1 MKKALIL
8 IFTCGSTI
16 AGPLDDFKQLPSRSE
31 KEVFIAADSSCRK
44 AIAARTGTANVR
56 VYGPCQ
62 QNDGAWS
69 GIVRSGTS
77 LKLTFNVYSN
87 DEDSQR
93 GTIWKAIRGKNVR
106 VICNT
111 DASGRA
117 LTLLDGKI
125 GVAETI
131 KQPQLCSPI

>member
-1 MKKALIL
+1 M
-8 IFTCGSTI
+8 
-16 AGPLDDFKQLPSRSE
+16 AGPLDDFKQLPSRSG

-44 AIAARTGTANVR
+44 AIATRTGTANVR

-77 LKLTFNVYSN
+77 LTLTFDVDAI

-93 GTIWKAIRGKNVR
+93 GTVWKAIRGKNVR
-106 VICNT
+106 VICNA
-111 DASGRA
+111 DASGKA
-117 LTLLDGKI
+117 LTLLDEKI
-125 GVAETI
+125 GVAETL
-131 KQPQLCSPI
+131 KQPQLCSPT